1 MHALQEWIDI
11 VQADICRIFDRIN
24 ILSVIVIPLKLTL
37 FSLKWFML
45 AMLVPLKALIYN
57 QP

>member
-1 MHALQEWIDI
+1 MEALREWIDI
-11 VQADICRIFDRIN
+11 VQADICRIFDRLN
-24 ILSVIVIPLKLTL
+24 LLSVFTIPFKLA
-37 FSLKWFML
+37 FMCLKWAML